1 MSIVLA
7 SDPTTT
13 LTLAANAFM
22 LMSVWKPIVLFVPF
36 IAWAWMISTH
46 LDKHAKRFFLGQEK
60 WNGIHLGFGIAAMI
74 LVVAIPVGGIAG
86 FAAAFVGTVI
96 LLGLDILI
104 FVSVANKDERIPE
117 SEKLNMSVKDLSDS
131 REAKKAAKLIGS
143 SELTI
148 VGANKMTVN
157 APPKDT
163 PELGVRVVA
172 EQIVIKGYESHASQI
187 DILPANESTYAASF
201 LVDGV
206 RQAGDPIS
214 AADAVQIINF
224 WKDCAGLDTED
235 RRRKL
240 SGEVSISSDAISGA
254 TLKLNTSGSKS
265 GMRLTLT
272 FNPAEA
278 VRRKI
283 NNLGLL
289 DTQLELLKDWTTEL
303 ESSGGVILLSAP
315 ADNGRTTMSYSI
327 MNLHDAYT
335 SNIQSIEYEI
345 EDALEGVKQIVW
357 DASVEG
363 PDFAT
368 TVRSTLRRD
377 PDIVTLCDLPD
388 VETAQ
393 NVANADLERTRV
405 YLCLRTD
412 AALKAIQT
420 YVQAVGDHKLA
431 ATGLRGVV
439 ACKLVRVLCG
449 NCKVPYQPTPD
460 MLKKLGLPEGKVG
473 ELFKKGGQVL
483 IKNKPEVCPVCGGLG
498 YSGQTGCF
506 GVFPIN
512 DEERELIR
520 ESNWTGLRGTMRKQG
535 LPSVQQSALRKAVMG
550 ITSIEEVTR
559 ITAPKKSS
567 SSKTKSKT
575 KA

>member
-1 MSIVLA
+1 MSIVIA
-7 SDPTTT
+7 SDPT
-13 LTLAANAFM
+13 LTLAADAFM
-22 LMSVWKPIVLFVPF
+22 LMSIWKPILLFVPF
-36 IAWAWMISTH
+36 VAWAWMISTH
-46 LDKHAKRFFLGQEK
+46 LDKHAQRFFLGQEK
-60 WNGIHLGFGIAAMI
+60 WNAVHLGFGAVALAI
-74 LVVAIPVGGIAG
+74 VVFLPVGGIAG
-86 FAAAFVGTVI
+86 FGAALLGVVI

-104 FVSVANKDERIPE
+104 FVSVTNKDERVPK
-117 SEKLNMSVKDLSDS
+117 SQQLNISVKDMSES
-131 REAKKAAKLIGS
+131 RDAKKAAKLIGS

-157 APPKDT
+157 PPPKDT
-163 PELGVRVVA
+163 PELGIRVAA
-172 EQIVIKGYESHASQI
+172 EQIVIKGYEAHASQI
-187 DILPANESTYAASF
+187 DVLPANESTYAASF

-206 RQAGDPIS
+206 RQAGDPIA
-214 AADAVQIINF
+214 AADAVQMIDF
-224 WKDCAGLDTED
+224 WKKAAGLDTSD

-240 SGEVSISSDAISGA
+240 SGEVSISGDALSGA
-254 TLKLNTSGSKS
+254 TLKLDTSGSKS
-265 GMRLTLT
+265 GMRLSLV
-272 FNPAEA
+272 FNPADA
-278 VRRKI
+278 VRRKAD
-283 NNLGLL
+283 NLGLL
-289 DTQLELLKDWTTEL
+289 EPQMDMIKNWTTEL
-303 ESSGGVILLSAP
+303 ESVGGVVLLSAP

-327 MNLHDAYT
+327 MKLHDAYT
-335 SNIQSIEYEI
+335 SNIQSIEYEV
-345 EDALEGVKQIVW
+345 EDALEGIKQIVW
-357 DASVEG
+357 DSSEDG

-393 NVANADLERTRV
+393 NIANSDLERTRV

-412 AALKAIQT
+412 SALKSVQT
-420 YVQAVGDHKLA
+420 YVQAVGDPKLA
-431 ATGLRGVV
+431 AKGLRGVV

-483 IKNKPEVCPVCGGLG
+483 VRNKPEVCSVCSGVG

-506 GVFPIN
+506 GVFELGK
-512 DEERELIR
+512 EEKQLII
-520 ESNWTGLRGTMRKQG
+520 EGDWNGLRSVMRKAG
-535 LPSVQQSALRKAVMG
+535 MPSIQQSALRKAVMG

-559 ITAPKKSS
+559 ITAPAKSKSS
-567 SSKTKSKT
+567 SKKSKA

>member
-1 MSIVLA
+1 M
-7 SDPTTT
+7 
-13 LTLAANAFM
+13 TLAASAFM
-22 LMSVWKPIVLFVPF
+22 LMSIWKPIVLFAPF
-36 IAWAWMISTH
+36 VAWAWMISTH

-60 WNGIHLGFGIAAMI
+60 WNAIHLAFGIGA
-74 LVVAIPVGGIAG
+74 LVLIVALPVGGIAG
-86 FAAAFVGTVI
+86 FAAAFVGTLI

-104 FVSVANKDERIPE
+104 FISVTNKDERVPE
-117 SEKLNMSVKDLSDS
+117 SQQMKMNMQDMAES
-131 REAKKAAKLIGS
+131 RDAKKAAKLMGS
-143 SELTI
+143 SELNI
-148 VGANKMTVN
+148 VGAKKTTIQ
-157 APPKDT
+157 PPQKDT
-163 PELGVRVVA
+163 PEFAIRVGA
-172 EQIVIKGYESHASQI
+172 EQIVIKGFEAHASQI
-187 DILPANESTYAASF
+187 DILPANETTYAASY

-206 RQAGDPIS
+206 RQAGDPI
-214 AADAVQIINF
+214 AASEAVQIIDF
-224 WKDCAGLDTED
+224 WKKSAGLDTSD

-240 SGEVSISSDAISGA
+240 SGEVSVSGDSMSSA

-265 GMRLTLT
+265 GMRMSII

-278 VRRKI
+278 VRRKVDA
-283 NNLGLL
+283 LGLL
-289 DTQLELLKDWTTEL
+289 EPQLKLLKDWANEL
-303 ESSGGVILLSAP
+303 EHVGGVVLLSAP

-327 MNLHDAYT
+327 MRLHDAYT
-335 SNIQSIEYEI
+335 SNIQSVEYEI
-345 EDALEGVKQIVW
+345 EDALEGIKQIVW
-357 DASVEG
+357 DSSVEG

-393 NVANADLERTRV
+393 NIAASDLERTRV

-420 YVQAVGDHKLA
+420 YVQAVGDPKLA
-431 ATGLRGVV
+431 AKGLRGVV

-460 MLKKLGLPEGKVG
+460 MLKKLGLPQGKVG

-483 IKNKPEVCPVCGGLG
+483 VRNKPEVCSVCGGVG

-506 GVFPIN
+506 GVFPLGN
-512 DEERELIR
+512 EEKALIV
-520 ESNWTGLRGTMRKQG
+520 EGDWNGLRAMMRKNG

-559 ITAPKKSS
+559 ITAPPKA
-567 SSKTKSKT
+567 SSKST
-575 KA
+575 KAKA

>member
-1 MSIVLA
+1 MSIVIA
-7 SDPTTT
+7 SDPTMS
-13 LTLAANAFM
+13 LAASAFM
-22 LMSVWKPIVLFVPF
+22 LMSIWKPIVLFAPF
-36 IAWAWMISTH
+36 VAWAWMISTH

-60 WNGIHLGFGIAAMI
+60 WNAIHLAFGI
-74 LVVAIPVGGIAG
+74 VALLLIVALPVGGIAG
-86 FAAAFVGTVI
+86 FAAAFVGSII

-104 FVSVANKDERIPE
+104 FISVTNKDERVPE
-117 SEKLNMSVKDLSDS
+117 SQQMKMNMQDMADN
-131 REAKKAAKLIGS
+131 RDAKKAAKLMGS
-143 SELTI
+143 SELNI
-148 VGANKMTVN
+148 VGAKKTTIQ
-157 APPKDT
+157 PPQKDT
-163 PELGVRVVA
+163 PEFAIRVGA
-172 EQIVIKGYESHASQI
+172 EQIVIKGFEAHASQI
-187 DILPANESTYAASF
+187 DILPANETTYAASY

-206 RQAGDPIS
+206 RQAGDPI
-214 AADAVQIINF
+214 AASEAVQIIDF
-224 WKDCAGLDTED
+224 WKKSAGLDTSD

-240 SGEVSISSDAISGA
+240 SGEVSVSGDSMSSA

-265 GMRLTLT
+265 GMRMSII

-278 VRRKI
+278 VRRKVDA
-283 NNLGLL
+283 LGLL
-289 DTQLELLKDWTTEL
+289 EPQLKLLKDWANEL
-303 ESSGGVILLSAP
+303 EHVGGVVLLSAP

-327 MNLHDAYT
+327 MRLHDAYT
-335 SNIQSIEYEI
+335 SNIQSVEYEI
-345 EDALEGVKQIVW
+345 EDALEGIKQIVW
-357 DASVEG
+357 DSSVEG

-393 NVANADLERTRV
+393 NIAASDLERTRV

-420 YVQAVGDHKLA
+420 YVQAVGDPKLA
-431 ATGLRGVV
+431 AKGLRGVV

-460 MLKKLGLPEGKVG
+460 MLKKLGLPQGKVG

-483 IKNKPEVCPVCGGLG
+483 VRNKPEVCSVCGGVG

-506 GVFPIN
+506 GVFPLGN
-512 DEERELIR
+512 EEKALIV
-520 ESNWTGLRGTMRKQG
+520 EGDWNGLRAMMRKNG

-559 ITAPKKSS
+559 ITAPPKA
-567 SSKTKSKT
+567 SSKST
-575 KA
+575 KAKA